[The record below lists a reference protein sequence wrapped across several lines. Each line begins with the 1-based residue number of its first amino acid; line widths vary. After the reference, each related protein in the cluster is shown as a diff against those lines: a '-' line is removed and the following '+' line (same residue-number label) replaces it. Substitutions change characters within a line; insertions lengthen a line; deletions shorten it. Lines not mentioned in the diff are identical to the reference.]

1 MTIIKNNPNT
11 LTGSNFEIAEL
22 ARDYLDI
29 TWSYNSAPQSVTSCN
44 TLRLIT
50 QGLTELALQ

>member
-1 MTIIKNNPNT
+1 MTIIRNNPNP

-29 TWSYNSAPQSVTSCN
+29 TWSYNSTPQSVTSCN
-44 TLRLIT
+44 YYLD
-50 QGLTELALQ
+50 